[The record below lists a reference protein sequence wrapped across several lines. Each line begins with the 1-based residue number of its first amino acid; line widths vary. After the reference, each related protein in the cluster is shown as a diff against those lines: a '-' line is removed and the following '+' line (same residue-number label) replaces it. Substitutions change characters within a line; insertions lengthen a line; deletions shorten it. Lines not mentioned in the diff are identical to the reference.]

1 MPDALAG
8 SHHWPLQCSPGSLHP
23 VMGLSGPQ
31 HLVVPL
37 AHSLPLRLV
46 AGSLVRL
53 ELVLLSCLS
62 RSFQA
67 WAISALQKHPRN
79 KDIQIEKKQFSFG
92 AVIPSL

>member
-1 MPDALAG
+1 
-8 SHHWPLQCSPGSLHP
+8 
-23 VMGLSGPQ
+23 MGLPGPQ

-37 AHSLPLRLV
+37 AHSFPLRLV

-62 RSFQA
+62 RSFQG